1 MNWLNAFKLGR
12 VAALA
17 WLRSSCA
24 IRASRS
30 ADWICSP
37 YFRARANAS
46 GRVMVR
52 GGEALAAG
60 VVWACSTGMLL
71 AHTARA
77 ISQERIDKPLNRK
90 WATSIGITTGFS
102 ERMLKGPPANLQGPL
117 ACW

>member
-60 VVWACSTGMLL
+60 VVWACRTGILL
-71 AHTARA
+71 AHTVRA
-77 ISQERIDKPLNRK
+77 ISQERIDKSLNRK
-90 WATSIGITTGFS
+90 WPPRLELQQAF
-102 ERMLKGPPANLQGPL
+102 LKE
-117 ACW
+117 C